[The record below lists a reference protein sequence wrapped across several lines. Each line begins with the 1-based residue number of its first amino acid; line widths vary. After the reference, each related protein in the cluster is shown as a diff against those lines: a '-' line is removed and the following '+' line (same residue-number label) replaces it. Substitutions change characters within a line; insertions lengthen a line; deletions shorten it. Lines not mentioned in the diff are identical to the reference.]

1 MNDPRQEFD
10 RSMGRAKDATYS
22 DAVYAANIRI
32 RRLILRQVTSARM
45 HAHTHTHTHTC
56 AQTDVCVR
64 NRVWARRAPECA
76 ASALDGWDI
85 PIELAADLIDFG

>member
-1 MNDPRQEFD
+1 
-10 RSMGRAKDATYS
+10 MGRAKDATYS

-45 HAHTHTHTHTC
+45 HTHTHTC
-56 AQTDVCVR
+56 AQTDVEPKDRVCVR